1 MLPAG
6 WPYIDIA
13 RGAAFMSVRIF
24 MSTMSDEFHDY
35 RDQLCHDLMRHN
47 GEVKVQEDF
56 KELGTVTLDKLD
68 VYITKLRR
76 RGALGRQHD
85 RRRRQAGIH
94 QVHAGEIS
102 GPARQAPPGCGS
114 LRRMASRSPNGRRGS
129 RSITASRL

>member
-6 WPYIDIA
+6 WPYIA

-24 MSTMSDEFHDY
+24 MSTMSDEFRDY

-114 LRRMASRSPNGRRGS
+114 LRRMASRFPTPNGRRGS
-129 RSITASRL
+129 RSITASCL